1 MTTILASITL
11 LLFIIAAVF
20 AVLTYRN
27 MEDVIKI
34 QAEIIAL
41 KDRRI
46 DILEKLNKMSH
57 TK

>member
-11 LLFIIAAVF
+11 LLFIVAAVF
-20 AVLTYRN
+20 AALTFRN
-27 MEDVIKI
+27 MEDIIKI
-34 QAEIIAL
+34 QEEIIAL

-46 DILEKLNKMSH
+46 DLLEALNRMSH